1 MRCRECESLLWI
13 YLDDELPDAE
23 RRAVATHL
31 ATCSHCAQALDR
43 LRAFPLRTAR
53 LQVVAPP
60 PDFTARLMQ
69 RITPLPP
76 PREIAAEQAR
86 LSNWHGPT
94 GMVVAFT
101 AAAAAIVLGLLS
113 TTAIAFVSGQ
123 RLAIVS
129 GSSASGIANAIGAG
143 VAVAFWQHLSWSII
157 LALVGMLITLAVLWF
172 RVVAP
177 RP

>member
-1 MRCRECESLLWI
+1 MRCRECESMLWV

-23 RRAVATHL
+23 RRAVAVHL
-31 ATCSHCAQALDR
+31 GSCPRCAQALDQ
-43 LRAFPLRTAR
+43 LRAFPLRTAQ
-53 LQVVAPP
+53 LQVIAPP
-60 PDFTARLMQ
+60 PDFTARLMR

-76 PREIAAEQAR
+76 PQELAAHREQT
-86 LSNWHGPT
+86 SGWTGPL
-94 GMVVAFT
+94 GMAVAFS

-113 TTAIAFVSGQ
+113 TTAMAIAGGQ
-123 RLAIVS
+123 RLSIAS

-143 VAVAFWQHLSWSII
+143 VAVAFWQHLSWTIVI
-157 LALVGMLITLAVLWF
+157 ALVGMVVTLAVLWF